1 MDKYEFNIKTE
12 QIKKLI
18 RKKEYTQAAKIAD
31 TIDFGKVKNNAL
43 LITVADVYEVIGD
56 FDSARDILE
65 IAYERSQLGRQIAFR
80 LARISVKRKDLE
92 SALDYYEDFKTIAP
106 KDASCY
112 ILQYEISKLKNE
124 PIENQI
130 DILEKYVED
139 DMDDKWTYE
148 LAKLNHKAGNTDR
161 CIELCDTIILW
172 FSEGKYV
179 DKAMELKMLHAP
191 LTKSQQEKYDK
202 RWEKEAEEINVED
215 IKLKEVSVDN
225 KYDTYNIQ
233 AEIAKSM
240 VELFGEVTPENETD
254 DEPIDND
261 DIFKPEEEKKES
273 TVVREI
279 VPEAEKTKIIPS
291 REIIKEIA
299 GGLGGSNILK
309 EKGNN
314 AEIPVNTDDEQ
325 IEGQMT
331 IDELLGG
338 IYKPVEEDVP
348 KEAENINVEEATDTY
363 SEEIFAED
371 PVSLEEVEELE
382 EISDIDTVDYIDD
395 TEYIEDE
402 PENTDETLVESEGED
417 VIEYGENAEDIIT
430 LEEAEDEFLEEDS
443 NIIEEEIEDM
453 GFRSDEEISKTKELA
468 LDALEELLT
477 GSVDDTEN
485 VEQQTD
491 TADTT
496 YISEEDMEDSS
507 AADGGSDI
515 SADNEDISVED
526 SDSDVSADNEDISV
540 EDSGSDVS
548 ADTEDLGI
556 TDSIDEKTENTN
568 ESENAEISG
577 NIEEA
582 EDTEES
588 EAAEKAEE
596 IENTEETENVENAE
610 EADNNEE
617 VENTD
622 KQQEETQSD
631 DNTDNKA
638 SEKPDKSTEKTA
650 SDKSQKLDIKTLIK
664 EFIEKYSGVEGLDKQ
679 VIKVLQSMLKGSVDK
694 NDYVYI
700 MGDVKSGKTTL
711 AMEIIKLMG
720 VIREKGTKKIAKV
733 NGTSFTEKNIS
744 TFVSKLGECDVV
756 IEKSASIE
764 AELFEELLQVLNED
778 PVKRI
783 VIFEDERTMSEKYM
797 AENKAVCEKFD
808 NIIKLKH
815 NKIRDWAKIAV
826 DYAEQKGYAI
836 DEMGMLALHEK
847 IDQLYTITL
856 VIHKNHV
863 EQLIDI
869 AIDNAERKSI
879 GKLIK
884 SLFGNK
890 DKEKIL
896 TEADFIN
903 D

>member
-18 RKKEYTQAAKIAD
+18 RKKEYAQAAKIAD
-31 TIDFGKVKNNAL
+31 TIDFSKVKNNAL

-56 FDSARDILE
+56 YDSARDILE
-65 IAYERSQLGRQIAFR
+65 TAYERSQLGRQIAFR

-92 SALDYYEDFKTIAP
+92 SALDYYEDFKTVAP

-130 DILEKYVED
+130 EILEKYVED

-148 LAKLNHKAGNTDR
+148 LARLNHKAGNTDR
-161 CIELCDTIILW
+161 CVELCDTIILW

-202 RWEKEAEEINVED
+202 RWEKEAEEINVDD

-240 VELFGEVTPENETD
+240 VELFGEVPSENVTD
-254 DEPIDND
+254 DKDIDND
-261 DIFKPEEEKKES
+261 DIFKPEEEKKENIA
-273 TVVREI
+273 VREI
-279 VPEAEKTKIIPS
+279 VPDAEKTKVIPS

-299 GGLGGSNILK
+299 GGLGGNDILRQSNISADTSV
-309 EKGNN
+309 N
-314 AEIPVNTDDEQ
+314 AEDEQ

-338 IYKPVEEDVP
+338 VYKPVEEDDSKKSADAKGLVT
-348 KEAENINVEEATDTY
+348 KEEA
-363 SEEIFAED
+363 
-371 PVSLEEVEELE
+371 EELE
-382 EISDIDTVDYIDD
+382 EISSNDFRKETDYIND
-395 TEYIEDE
+395 IEDE
-402 PENTDETLVESEGED
+402 DAYLDEDEASEELENLDSTQLEENT
-417 VIEYGENAEDIIT
+417 EDIIT
-430 LEEAEDEFLEEDS
+430 LEEAEDEFLEEDN
-443 NIIEEEIEDM
+443 NIIKEEIEDM

-468 LDALEELLT
+468 LDALEELLAK
-477 GSVDDTEN
+477 SVGG
-485 VEQQTD
+485 
-491 TADTT
+491 
-496 YISEEDMEDSS
+496 IMEDN
-507 AADGGSDI
+507 
-515 SADNEDISVED
+515 ADNEEKAKEIGKTETEATEENDSVEEVVEEKKAD
-526 SDSDVSADNEDISV
+526 SKEEVEEEKETDSMEAVGEEKEADGIEEV
-540 EDSGSDVS
+540 EEEKKADGKEKAEGEKEADSIEEV
-548 ADTEDLGI
+548 EEEKE
-556 TDSIDEKTENTN
+556 TDSIEAVENEKETA
-568 ESENAEISG
+568 S
-577 NIEEA
+577 
-582 EDTEES
+582 EDTEEN
-588 EAAEKAEE
+588 EK
-596 IENTEETENVENAE
+596 ETENADEIKNTEASTDGQQGEN
-610 EADNNEE
+610 
-617 VENTD
+617 
-622 KQQEETQSD
+622 QSD
-631 DNTDNKA
+631 KTKKNDKAVNKTAANKA
-638 SEKPDKSTEKTA
+638 QNA
-650 SDKSQKLDIKTLIK
+650 DIKTLIK
-664 EFIEKYSGVEGLDKQ
+664 DFIEKYSGVEGLDKQ
-679 VIKVLQSMLKGSVDK
+679 VIKVLQSMLKSNVDK

-733 NGTSFTEKNIS
+733 NGTSFTQKNIS
-744 TFVSKLGECDVV
+744 TFVAKLGECDVI
-756 IEKSASIE
+756 IEKSASIG
-764 AELFEELLQVLNED
+764 AELFEELLEVLDED
-778 PVKRI
+778 PIKRI
-783 VIFEDERTMSEKYM
+783 VIFEDERTLSEKYM
-797 AENKAVCEKFD
+797 SENNAIYEKID
-808 NIIKLKH
+808 NFIKLKH

-826 DYAEQKGYAI
+826 DYAGQKGYII

-869 AIDNAERKSI
+869 AIDNAERKTI
-879 GKLIK
+879 GRLIK

-890 DKEKIL
+890 EKEKIL
-896 TEADFIN
+896 TETDFI
-903 D
+903 DD